1 MINKTLCI
9 LILSLSVG
17 GNALARGDAAMM
29 VGAADAEKGMAF
41 SAAAAVGN
49 DRREHVG
56 SDLSIDTTPTSNA
69 SLDAVCTSHM
79 VHKGYAVT
87 PL

>member
-1 MINKTLCI
+1 MINKTFCI

-17 GNALARGDAAMM
+17 GNALAKGDAAMM
-29 VGAADAEKGMAF
+29 AGAADAEKGMAF
-41 SAAAAVGN
+41 SAADAGN
-49 DRREHVG
+49 DRREDVG